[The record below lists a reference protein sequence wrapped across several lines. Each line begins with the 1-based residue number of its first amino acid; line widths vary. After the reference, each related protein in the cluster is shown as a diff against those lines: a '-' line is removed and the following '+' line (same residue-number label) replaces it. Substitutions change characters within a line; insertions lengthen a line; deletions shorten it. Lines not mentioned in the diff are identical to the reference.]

1 MQNCFMISLNNQLL
15 TESLMFYL
23 NWYVQYSWPKFYY
36 KHWHRRKHICN
47 HPCNSW
53 SYTSCTSH
61 WKYASKSFNYISP
74 EKKKITYITFR
85 RNGSFTE
92 KIVKIMNHL
101 MWASVWQRFLQST
114 TIRLEE
120 WKIKRTDTENWM
132 HHRHLPPDLRQIVR
146 KYDLYKWL
154 SNKGV
159 DEESL
164 IKHLPVDLQRKV
176 KHHLCFD
183 LLRRV
188 SLPFWFYQC
197 VYAH

>member
-1 MQNCFMISLNNQLL
+1 MCSTLGQSFTTSIDIGENIFAIILVTLGLILLALLIGNMQVSLSTISLQ
-15 TESLMFYL
+15 
-23 NWYVQYSWPKFYY
+23 K
-36 KHWHRRKHICN
+36 
-47 HPCNSW
+47 
-53 SYTSCTSH
+53 
-61 WKYASKSFNYISP
+61 
-74 EKKKITYITFR
+74 KKKITYITFR

-188 SLPFWFYQC
+188 SLPF
-197 VYAH
+197 